1 MIVNIQTIS
10 CVVEPGCQQKLFH
23 ISFCQPV
30 MFAKLMA
37 KLNNI
42 KGMMNIVK
50 LADCRKVIVEQPCDV
65 KSGFKN

>member
-1 MIVNIQTIS
+1 
-10 CVVEPGCQQKLFH
+10 
-23 ISFCQPV
+23 
-30 MFAKLMA
+30 MA

-50 LADCRKVIVEQPCDV
+50 LADYRKVIVEQSCDV